1 MPKVNELSF
10 VIKKKNLLQLIEIL
24 KDLSRLNDKVLIK
37 IDQENT
43 LIYSLVGG
51 TNSVSA
57 FKNFIFK
64 TEEIFSNIGDF
75 DETIN
80 YIIKSAKQMFR
91 TLQIISSFDSDVDG
105 SIFFDTI
112 SDAVYADRINL
123 KVGKK
128 LRQNFYGGDPI
139 SMNTRINID
148 QIKSLTRLENA
159 LFDFELKDED
169 FDKIKKLSSPDEVTN
184 IFYLNV
190 FDNGEDKYSVSVG
203 EGPWDIVVA
212 ETDYRV
218 ASSTAF
224 TKKYFKTINMVNGSA
239 RVYLFDAM
247 LLVVTENSNLLI
259 SNEVTV

>member
-159 LFDFELKDED
+159 LFDFE
-169 FDKIKKLSSPDEVTN
+169 
-184 IFYLNV
+184 
-190 FDNGEDKYSVSVG
+190 
-203 EGPWDIVVA
+203 
-212 ETDYRV
+212 
-218 ASSTAF
+218 
-224 TKKYFKTINMVNGSA
+224 
-239 RVYLFDAM
+239 
-247 LLVVTENSNLLI
+247 
-259 SNEVTV
+259 